1 MPAKRTEPSRAAVNP
16 AAGFKYTRSENTN
29 LAKSF
34 AAIRRR
40 QAQLERNAAA
50 LAFQQAQ
57 QSLELEQTA
66 QVLPLFKQAV

>member
-16 AAGFKYTRSENTN
+16 AAGFKYTRAESTD

-40 QAQLERNAAA
+40 QAQQQRNAAA
-50 LAFQQAQ
+50 LEAVQAQ
-57 QSLELEQTA
+57 QVLELEPTA
-66 QVLPLFKQAV
+66 QVVPLFKHAV